1 MNDRQLSL
9 FLRHAFSL
17 TNAENQALKGAD
29 PAFVRSMQGIKQIV
43 ENLPEGSLRLA
54 KTWRELEPAVLRALR
69 PYNDAFRDSLF
80 DKLPELTPEIEEE
93 VMEMLSAVGVPN
105 PIGTA
110 GQVLGAP
117 TDAPFALNQ
126 RLADTAQEALKRTS
140 INNVNLAKLFETKA
154 TDKGAVS
161 LWMRQN
167 YRTVD
172 RIVQTGI
179 LQGASTDAIAKQI
192 SEEAS
197 LGGLLKATKGTATG
211 AIKAQAR
218 AVARTAVQ
226 SFNTQV
232 TERVWA
238 AQDDDVFDDLVYE
251 WTAALDARVCPTCGP
266 LDGRKEKERR
276 DLPPVPIHPQ
286 CRCQVIVSD
295 PDEDDDVRTGIQL
308 SETKPTGNGAYATKV
323 KVGGKSF
330 YRKAV
335 EIKKPGASYADY
347 LADLAQK
354 DTKNSRLT
362 LAEYFGG
369 IGKAG
374 QGAST
379 MGVQRAEWF
388 RKAVTEHK
396 VRPDKALNALVTGGP
411 GVQTTLRTFKAPP
424 KDFPS
429 GGTAA
434 PKPKA
439 PKPKPPAPKAKAVPK
454 PAAPAQAERDFV
466 AQHQWDNGK
475 NKLSHEQI
483 ADSLA
488 VAAAGKSQSAKN
500 MQRMMQ
506 FMQQKQIETVW
517 SNGREKLGKGDFE
530 HWKDPS
536 VVAAL
541 RKGKGKGE
549 GITRAIADG
558 LEKDSEN
565 PFLLQVGKVS
575 RGAAGHTVE
584 STHLVVLKQETRFI
598 PIKNKELKR
607 IKDSIE
613 VSVAAAED
621 GNPLQITGST
631 LYKRVGKT
639 SMGTDVGWLTTYV
652 HEMGHQVHFRAG
664 RPSMLDYAP
673 KKLKERASKFGADA
687 IKALDELAK
696 LSWSP
701 SKYGTT
707 NLMEHFAETFVQYV
721 FAPEDLKKASPM
733 AYQWVDEALAK
744 ALK

>member
-1 MNDRQLSL
+1 VNDRQLSL

-17 TNAENQALKGAD
+17 TNAENKALKGAD
-29 PAFVRSMQGIKQIV
+29 PAFVRSMQSVRQIV
-43 ENLPEGSLRLA
+43 ENLPEGSLRLK
-54 KTWRELEPAVLRALR
+54 KTWDELQPAVMRALR
-69 PYNDAFRDSLF
+69 PYNDRFRDSLF
-80 DKLPELTPEIEEE
+80 DSLPELTPDIEDE
-93 VMEMLSAVGVPN
+93 VIDMLSAVGVPN

-110 GQVLGAP
+110 GQVAGAP

-126 RLADTAQEALKRTS
+126 RLADTTQQALARTS
-140 INNVNLAKLFETKA
+140 INNVNLAKLFETSA
-154 TDKGAVS
+154 TNKGPVS

-167 YRTVD
+167 YRSID

-192 SEEAS
+192 SKEAT
-197 LGGLLKATKGTATG
+197 LGGLLKTTKGSA
-211 AIKAQAR
+211 ADVIKKQAR
-218 AVARTAVQ
+218 TIARTAVQ

-238 AQDDDVFDDLVYE
+238 AQDDEVFEGLVYE
-251 WTAALDARVCPTCGP
+251 WTSALDARVCPTCGP
-266 LDGRKEKERR
+266 LDGQKKKERQ
-276 DLPPVPIHPQ
+276 DLPPVPIHPN
-286 CRCQVIVSD
+286 CRCQVVISD

-308 SETKPTGNGAYATKV
+308 SQTKPTGKGAYASKV
-323 KVGGKSF
+323 KVYGKSF

-335 EIKKPGASYADY
+335 EIKKPGATYADY

-374 QGAST
+374 QGEST
-379 MGVQRAEWF
+379 LGVQRADWF
-388 RKAVTEHK
+388 RKAVTEKK
-396 VRPDKALNALVTGGP
+396 VRPDKALQALVTRP
-411 GVQTTLRTFKAPP
+411 DPETRLRSFKTPP

-429 GGTAA
+429 GGSST

-454 PAAPAQAERDFV
+454 PAAPAQAERDYV
-466 AQHQWDNGK
+466 KQHQWDNGK
-475 NKLSHEQI
+475 NKLTHAEI

-488 VAAAGKSQSAKN
+488 FAAAGQSQSAKN

-506 FMQQKQIETVW
+506 FMQQKQIETIW
-517 SNGREKLGKGDFE
+517 STGREKLGKGDFE
-530 HWKDPS
+530 HWKNPR
-536 VVAAL
+536 VIAAL

-584 STHLVVLKQETRFI
+584 STHMVVMKQETRFI
-598 PIKNKELKR
+598 PIKSKELKR
-607 IKDSIE
+607 TKDAIE
-613 VSVAAAED
+613 LSVAAAED

-639 SMGTDVGWLTTYV
+639 TMGTDVGWLPTYV

-664 RPSMLDYAP
+664 LPSMLDYAP
-673 KKLKERASKFGADA
+673 KELKERASKFGADA
-687 IKALDELAK
+687 IKALDELSK

-707 NLMEHFAETFVQYV
+707 NPMEHFAETFVQYV

-733 AYQWVDEALAK
+733 AYRWVDEALTK